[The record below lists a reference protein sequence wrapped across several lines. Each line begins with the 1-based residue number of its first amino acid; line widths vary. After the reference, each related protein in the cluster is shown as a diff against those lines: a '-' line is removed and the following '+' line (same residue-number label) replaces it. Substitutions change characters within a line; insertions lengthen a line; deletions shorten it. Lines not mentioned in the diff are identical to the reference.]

1 MESPEVDG
9 EYLLKKF
16 PGKGGWTYAS
26 IPEIKPS
33 KHSPFGW
40 VRVKGTIDGYA
51 LERYK
56 LMPFGNG
63 ELFLPVKA
71 EIRKKIKKEAGD
83 TVYVKLSLDEI
94 PEGIPE
100 ELMECFENESPQ
112 TKANFMQLPEFE
124 QNAHINW
131 IYDAKTEDEKVAR
144 IVELMKKMS

>member
-1 MESPEVDG
+1 MEAPKVDG

-16 PGKGGWTYAS
+16 PGKGGWTFAS

-40 VRVKGTIDGYA
+40 VRVKGSIDDYH

-63 ELFLPVKA
+63 ELFLPLKA
-71 EIRKKIKKEAGD
+71 EIRKKIRKEAGD
-83 TVYVKLSLDEI
+83 TVYVKLWLDEI
-94 PEGIPE
+94 SEGIPD
-100 ELMECFENESPQ
+100 ELMECFELEPPQ
-112 TKANFMQLPEFE
+112 IKENFLNLPEFE

-131 IYDAKTEDEKVAR
+131 IYDAKTADEKVAR
-144 IVELMKKMS
+144 IVELIKKLS